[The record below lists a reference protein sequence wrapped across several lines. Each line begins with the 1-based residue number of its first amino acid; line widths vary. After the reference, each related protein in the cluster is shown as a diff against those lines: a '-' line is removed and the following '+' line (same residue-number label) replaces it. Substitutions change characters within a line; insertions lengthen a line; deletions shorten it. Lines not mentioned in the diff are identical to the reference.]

1 VTGNLSEWALR
12 HRVLVIYIMAV
23 LVLLGALSYVRIGRS
38 EDPAFTIK
46 TMVVQAAWP
55 GASLD
60 ETMQQVT
67 DRLERTIQQV
77 PNLDFIRSF
86 TRPGVSTIFVNLRED
101 TPASRVPDLWYEVR
115 KKVLDSRFSL
125 PQGVIGPTFDD
136 DFGETFGIVY
146 AFTADGF
153 TRRELRDQVE
163 DVRSRLL
170 QVPDVESVELIGTQ
184 DERIFVDFSPE
195 LLSSLGLH
203 PAALITALASRN
215 AVRPAGAIETAN
227 DTMRVRL
234 AGAFQSEQDIMA
246 TNFAAG
252 GRIFRLSDLAHVH
265 RGYADPPQPEF
276 RVNGR
281 EAIGLAISMRKGGDI
296 VALGRNVRR
305 AMAEVTADLP
315 VGIEPFRV
323 ADQAVTVHD
332 AVNEFLR
339 ALGEAVAIV
348 LVVSFL
354 ALGLRAGSVVAFAI
368 PLTLAMVL
376 PAMLWL
382 GIDLQRVSLGALIIA
397 LGLLVDDAT
406 TTADVMVSRLQVGDD
421 AQTAASFAYK
431 SLAFPMLTGT
441 FVTWAGFLPVGFA
454 RSSAGEYLYSMF
466 VVVGLALVLSWVVA
480 VIFTPLLGV
489 LILRPPRQQAGPGP
503 VIRTFRRVLEAA
515 MRARWITIGATL
527 GLFALA
533 LWGLRFVDR
542 EFFPASDRPELVID
556 LRLPQNASIHASS
569 ALATKLDAVLASDP
583 DVQYWTTYVGRGAI
597 RFYLPLN
604 TQLPNDAI
612 SQTVVVAKDFA
623 ARQRLEA
630 KLGSLL
636 IQDFPSAVARVYPLG
651 LGPSADWP
659 IQYRVSGPD
668 IVEVQSIALRVAD
681 VLGSDPWARRVN
693 FDWIEPGRVIRVH
706 VDQDKA
712 RLLGI
717 NSDELGGFLNAVLA
731 GTTVTQVRDERYLV
745 DVVVRAG
752 EGRLSPAIL
761 EGLQVPIA
769 GGRTVPLSQFAT
781 FGFEQEY
788 PQVWRR
794 DRRPTLTVQ
803 ADVAPGAFP
812 ESVTARLADR
822 IAGLNQTLPVG
833 YAVAVGGPTESSADS
848 RASIMAVVP
857 AMLLVVVSILMIQLQ
872 SANRLLLV
880 LSVAPLGMIG
890 IVGGLLL
897 SGRPLGFVA
906 ILGALSLV
914 GMIARNAV
922 ILVEQIEA
930 ERTAG
935 LAGWEAVIAA
945 AESRMRPI
953 LLSAAATV
961 LGMIPIAPTVFWGPM
976 AFAVMGG
983 FAAATVLTLLFLP
996 ALYVAWF
1003 GIREPGIVEQGWSG
1017 GRARSSDAPS

>member
-1 VTGNLSEWALR
+1 MNLSEWALR
-12 HRVLVIYIMAV
+12 HRVLVVYAMTV
-23 LVLLGALSYVRIGRS
+23 LVVLGVLSYGRIGRS
-38 EDPAFTIK
+38 EDPDFTIK
-46 TMVVQAAWP
+46 TMVVQASWP
-55 GASLD
+55 GATLD
-60 ETMQQVT
+60 ETMRQLT

-77 PNLDFIRSF
+77 PNLDFVRSF
-86 TRPGVSTIFVNLRED
+86 TRPGSTTIFVNLRED
-101 TPASRVPDLWYEVR
+101 TPAARVPDLWYEVR
-115 KKVLDSRFSL
+115 KKVVDSRFGL
-125 PQGVIGPTFDD
+125 PQGVIGPAFDD

-146 AFTADGF
+146 GFTADGF
-153 TRRELRDQVE
+153 TRRELRDHVE

-170 QVPDVESVELIGTQ
+170 RVPDVESIELVGVQ

-203 PAALITALASRN
+203 PATLIAALSARN

-234 AGAFQSEQDIMA
+234 AGAFLSEQDIMA
-246 TNFAAG
+246 ANFAAN
-252 GRIFRLSDLAHVH
+252 GRIFRLSDLAAVH

-281 EAIGLAISMRKGGDI
+281 EAIGLAISMRAGGDV

-305 AMAEVTADLP
+305 TMAEIRTDLP
-315 VGIEPFRV
+315 VGIEPVLV
-323 ADQAVTVHD
+323 ADQSATVHD

-339 ALGEAVAIV
+339 ALLEAVAIV

-354 ALGLRAGSVVAFAI
+354 SLGMRAGTVVAFAI

-406 TTADVMVSRLQVGDD
+406 TTADVMVSRLQAGDD
-421 AQTAASFAYK
+421 AETAASFAYK
-431 SLAFPMLTGT
+431 TLAFPMLTGT

-454 RSSAGEYLYSMF
+454 ASSAGEYLYSMF

-489 LILRPPRQQAGPGP
+489 LILRPPRQRVGPGP
-503 VIRTFRRVLEAA
+503 VIRTFRRLLETA
-515 MRARWITIGATL
+515 MRMRWITIGTTL
-527 GLFALA
+527 GVFVLS

-556 LRLPQNASIHASS
+556 MRLPQNASIHASS
-569 ALATKLDAVLASDP
+569 ALATRLDAVLAADP
-583 DVQYWTTYVGRGAI
+583 DVHHWTTYVGRGAI

-612 SQTVVVAKDFA
+612 SQTIVVARDFA

-630 KLGSLL
+630 KLRGLL
-636 IQDFPSAVARVYPLG
+636 VQDFPSAVARVYPLG

-668 IVEVQSIALRVAD
+668 IAGLQSIAWRVAD
-681 VLGSDPWARRVN
+681 ILGSDPWARQVN
-693 FDWIEPGRVIRVH
+693 FDWIEPARVIRVH

-712 RLLGI
+712 RLLGV
-717 NSDELGGFLNAVLA
+717 NSEELSGFLNAVLA
-731 GTTVTQVRDERYLV
+731 GTAVTQVRDDRYLV

-752 EGRLSPAIL
+752 EGRLSPTIL
-761 EGLQVPIA
+761 EGLQVPVA
-769 GGRTVPLSQFAT
+769 GGRTVPLLQFAT
-781 FGFEQEY
+781 FDFELEY

-794 DRRPTLTVQ
+794 DRLPTLTVQ
-803 ADVAPGAFP
+803 ADVAPGGFP
-812 ESVTARLADR
+812 EAVTTRLADR
-822 IAGLNQTLPVG
+822 ISALNQTLPTG
-833 YAVAVGGPTESSADS
+833 YSIAIGGPTETSATA

-857 AMLLVVVSILMIQLQ
+857 AMLLVVVSILMVQLQ

-922 ILVEQIEA
+922 ILIEQIEA
-930 ERTAG
+930 ERQAGTAD
-935 LAGWEAVIAA
+935 WEAVIAA
-945 AESRMRPI
+945 ASSRMRPI

-961 LGMIPIAPTVFWGPM
+961 LGMIPIAFTVFWGPM

-983 FAAATVLTLLFLP
+983 FAVATVLTLLFLP

-1003 GIREPGIVEQGWSG
+1003 RIRAAE
-1017 GRARSSDAPS
+1017 R

>member
-1 VTGNLSEWALR
+1 MTNLSEWALR
-12 HRVLVIYIMAV
+12 HRTLVVYAMVVLA
-23 LVLLGALSYVRIGRS
+23 LLGALSYLRIGRN

-46 TMVVQAAWP
+46 TMVVEARWP
-55 GASLD
+55 GATLD
-60 ETMQQVT
+60 ETLQQVT
-67 DRLERTIQQV
+67 DRLERIIQEV
-77 PNLDFIRSF
+77 PDLDFLRSF
-86 TRPGVSTIFVNLRED
+86 TRPGAATIFVNLRED
-101 TPASRVPDLWYEVR
+101 TPANRVRDLWYEVR
-115 KKVLDSRFSL
+115 KKVADGRHEL
-125 PQGVIGPTFDD
+125 PQGVIGPGFND

-153 TRRELRDQVE
+153 TRRELRDHVE

-170 QVPDVESVELIGTQ
+170 QVPDVESIDLVGTQ

-203 PAALITALASRN
+203 PGRLISALASRN
-215 AVRPAGAIETAN
+215 AVRPAGAIETAS
-227 DTMRVRL
+227 DRMAVRL
-234 AGAFQSEQDIMA
+234 GGAFQSEQDVMA
-246 TNFAAG
+246 ANFAAN
-252 GRIFRLSDLAHVH
+252 GRIFRLSDLAAVH

-281 EAIGLAISMRKGGDI
+281 EAIGLAISMRSGGDI
-296 VALGRNVRR
+296 VALGRNIRR
-305 AMAEVTADLP
+305 TMAAITADLP
-315 VGIEPFRV
+315 VGIEPVLV
-323 ADQAVTVHD
+323 ADQAATVND

-339 ALGEAVAIV
+339 ALLEAVAIV

-354 ALGLRAGSVVAFAI
+354 SLGVRAGAVVAFAI
-368 PLTLAMVL
+368 PLTLAMVF

-382 GIDLQRVSLGALIIA
+382 GVDLQRVSLGALIIA

-406 TTADVMVSRLQVGDD
+406 TTADVMVSRLQAGDD
-421 AQTAASFAYK
+421 PEVAASFAYK
-431 SLAFPMLTGT
+431 TLAFPMLTGT

-466 VVVGLALVLSWVVA
+466 VVVGLALVLSWIVA

-489 LILRPPRQQAGPGP
+489 LILRPKRQAGPGR
-503 VIRTFRRVLEAA
+503 VIRTYRRLLEAA
-515 MRARWITIGATL
+515 LRARWVTIGTTL
-527 GLFALA
+527 GLFVLA
-533 LWGLRFVDR
+533 LLGLRFVDR
-542 EFFPASDRPELVID
+542 EFFPASDRPELMID
-556 LRLPQNASIHASS
+556 LRLPQNASILASS
-569 ALATKLDAVLASDP
+569 ALAAKLDAVLAADP
-583 DVQYWTTYVGRGAI
+583 DIHHWTTYVGRGAI

-623 ARQRLEA
+623 ARKRLEV

-636 IQDFPSAVARVYPLG
+636 AQDFPSAVARVYPLG

-668 IVEVQSIALRVAD
+668 IAQVQSIALRVAD
-681 VLGSDPWARRVN
+681 IVGSDPWARKIN
-693 FDWIEPGRVIRVH
+693 FDWIEPARVIRLH
-706 VDQDKA
+706 LDQDKA

-717 NSDELGGFLNAVLA
+717 NSEELSQFLQAVLA
-731 GTTVTQVRDERYLV
+731 GTTVTQVRDGRYLI

-769 GGRTVPLSQFAT
+769 GDRTVPLLQFAT
-781 FGFEQEY
+781 FDFEQEY

-794 DRRPTLTVQ
+794 DRLPTLTVQ
-803 ADVAPGAFP
+803 ADTAPGSFP
-812 ESVTARLADR
+812 ESITARLADR
-822 IAGLNQTLPVG
+822 IASLNQSLPAG
-833 YAVAVGGPTESSADS
+833 YAVTVGGPAESSANA
-848 RASIMAVVP
+848 RGSIMAVVP
-857 AMLLVVVSILMIQLQ
+857 AMVLVVISILMVQLQ
-872 SANRLLLV
+872 STNRLLLV

-922 ILVEQIEA
+922 ILIEQIDA
-930 ERTAG
+930 ERRNGVA
-935 LAGWEAVIAA
+935 AWEAVIAA
-945 AESRMRPI
+945 ASSRMRPI

-961 LGMIPIAPTVFWGPM
+961 LGMIPIAFTVFWGPM

-983 FAAATVLTLLFLP
+983 FAVATALTLVFLP

-1003 GIREPGIVEQGWSG
+1003 RIAPPEFSRQEAD
-1017 GRARSSDAPS
+1017 RATAPDEAVHSAP